1 VSAVP
6 IEVQDHHAVEG
17 YAERLLLAQRMSTG
31 RSAIATPHNIPA
43 PPAVL
48 RPPPW
53 FWPTSGLALYRRP
66 QPLRS
71 GGHRADAGLL
81 RAGLHLL
88 AEQRQRQLKAALAMR
103 VRACQP
109 ETSDD

>member
-6 IEVQDHHAVEG
+6 IEVQDHHGVGG
-17 YAERLLLAQRMSTG
+17 YVERLLLAQRMSTG
-31 RSAIATPHNIPA
+31 RSAI
-43 PPAVL
+43 L
-48 RPPPW
+48 RTTSRLSRSPQTTSVV
-53 FWPTSGLALYRRP
+53 WPTSGLALYRRP
-66 QPLRS
+66 QPQRS
-71 GGHRADAGLL
+71 GGHRADAGL

-88 AEQRQRQLKAALAMR
+88 AEQRQRQLKAALAIR

>member
-1 VSAVP
+1 MSAVP

-43 PPAVL
+43 PLAVL

-53 FWPTSGLALYRRP
+53 FGPRVAWRCIDGLNPCDLVAT
-66 QPLRS
+66 
-71 GGHRADAGLL
+71 
-81 RAGLHLL
+81 
-88 AEQRQRQLKAALAMR
+88 EQM
-103 VRACQP
+103 RAC
-109 ETSDD
+109 